1 MSGPDNREKQV
12 GDSGGLLPA
21 SRENVAPRPPPR
33 HGPASFSIDAIL
45 STNTHA
51 ENTVSPQQRSPPRDM
66 PVNGQCSPAR
76 QEYSYGAKL
85 DTRRQESSDLRS
97 PVAEV
102 SSSTA
107 RPSAFTPVS
116 STEEY
121 SFNNLRTE
129 DDSRPDSPPPRL
141 LSHAE
146 GKKRPRTAFTAE
158 QIKELE
164 GEFQKNK
171 YLSVTKRLELSN
183 QLKLTETQIKIWFQN
198 RRTKW
203 KRKFTN
209 DLELMAHQHYASMG
223 LYNTPHPW
231 YFTQRYH
238 HPGYYNFPS
247 CPAPSQYPRYP
258 AALVAHLPPAAAQNL
273 HAANMKLQGKPL

>member
-51 ENTVSPQQRSPPRDM
+51 ENTVSPQQRSPHRDM

-85 DTRRQESSDLRS
+85 DTRREESSDVRS

-129 DDSRPDSPPPRL
+129 GTVHEAQGIRTIAVLVSSLIVVDRATRALSSHRFPDDSRPDSPPPRL

-183 QLKLTETQIKIWFQN
+183 QLKLTETQIDEE
-198 RRTKW
+198 R
-203 KRKFTN
+203 
-209 DLELMAHQHYASMG
+209 LEL
-223 LYNTPHPW
+223 
-231 YFTQRYH
+231 R
-238 HPGYYNFPS
+238 
-247 CPAPSQYPRYP
+247 
-258 AALVAHLPPAAAQNL
+258 NL
-273 HAANMKLQGKPL
+273 HQGT